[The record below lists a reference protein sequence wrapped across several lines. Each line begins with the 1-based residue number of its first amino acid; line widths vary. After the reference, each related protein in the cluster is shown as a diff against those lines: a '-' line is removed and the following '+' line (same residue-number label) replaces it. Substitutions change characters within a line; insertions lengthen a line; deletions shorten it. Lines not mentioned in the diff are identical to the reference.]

1 MLRLIFALA
10 LPLALLSN
18 TLPGATP
25 DRFGNDAARFLGG
38 LPGTEGS
45 PFKALEEDAVWQNHK
60 EKLDAAFGTE
70 KTRLTKQVDFQK
82 ADIAPNI
89 KAKNCFYPFGGAD
102 SWNVTT
108 FFPDCE
114 KYLLVGLEPAG
125 TLSFAES
132 FLGKSRD
139 TMAGRL
145 GAFRGSLQSILS
157 NSFFVTREMDGDY
170 RGQKTDGLLVPM
182 LVLLIRHHD
191 VTIEKVSYLWI
202 TDSGTTVE
210 RDPKDKTIPRA
221 TNKMVEITFKK
232 AGGTVSQKMYFTTA
246 NLGPTTSEL
255 RGYPGLQMN
264 SGLLQF
270 LDTFGR
276 VNTFMKATSYM
287 PHRPEFTLIRN
298 NILARSDLILQED
311 TGIPLKYYSSDDWD
325 LRLFGAYMTPIKIF
339 AGYRQ
344 PDMVKAYKEEGRAK
358 PLGFAIGYGSKRQ
371 ASGMQMAVRKTK
383 S

>member
-10 LPLALLSN
+10 LAVSFSTAHLA
-18 TLPGATP
+18 GATP
-25 DRFGNDAARFLGG
+25 DRFGNDAARFLAG
-38 LPGTEGS
+38 LPGAEGS
-45 PFKALEEDAVWQNHK
+45 PFKELESDPAWQTHK

-70 KTRLTKQVDFQK
+70 QARLAKQREFQK
-82 ADIAPNI
+82 AEIAPHI
-89 KAKNCFYPFGGAD
+89 RAKSCFYPFGGAD
-102 SWNVTT
+102 SWNVNT

-132 FLGKSRD
+132 FLSKSRD
-139 TMAGRL
+139 SMAGRL
-145 GAFRGSLQSILS
+145 AAFRGSLQSILS

-191 VTIEKVSYLWI
+191 ITVEKVSYLWI

-210 RDPKDKTIPRA
+210 RNPKDTTVPRA
-221 TNKMVEITFKK
+221 TNKMVEISFKK
-232 AGGTVSQKMYFTTA
+232 AGASAMQKLYFTTA

-298 NILARSDLILQED
+298 NILNRSDLVLQED
-311 TGIPLKYYSSDDWD
+311 TGIPLKYYAGDDWD
-325 LRLFGAYMTPIKIF
+325 LRLFGAYSTPIKIF

-371 ASGMQMAVRKTK
+371 ASGMQMAVRKAK

>member
-1 MLRLIFALA
+1 MLRLTFALA
-10 LPLALLSN
+10 IPLALLSN
-18 TLPGATP
+18 SLPAVTV
-25 DRFGNDAARFLGG
+25 DRFANDATRFLAG

-45 PFKALEEDAVWQNHK
+45 PFKALEADASWQTHK

-70 KTRLTKQVDFQK
+70 QTRLAKQKEFQK
-82 ADIAPNI
+82 SEINPHI

-102 SWNVTT
+102 SWNVST

-132 FLGKSRD
+132 FLSKSRD

-182 LVLLIRHHD
+182 LVLLARHHE
-191 VTIEKVSYLWI
+191 VTIEKVQYVML
-202 TDSGTTVE
+202 TDSGTTVD
-210 RDPKDKTIPRA
+210 RDPKDKSIPRS
-221 TNKMVEITFKK
+221 TNKMVEITFKRP
-232 AGGTVSQKMYFTTA
+232 GGTEQKMYFTTA

-255 RGYPGLQMN
+255 KGYPGLQMN

-287 PHRPEFTLIRN
+287 PHRQEFTLIRN
-298 NILARSDLILQED
+298 NILSRSDLVLQED
-311 TGIPLKYYSSDDWD
+311 TGIPYRYYTPADWD
-325 LRLFGAYMTPIKIF
+325 FRLFGAYSTPIKIF

-344 PDMVKAYKEEGRAK
+344 PDMVKAFKEEGRAK
-358 PLGFAIGYGSKRQ
+358 PLGFAIGYGSKKQ
-371 ASGMQMAVRKTK
+371 ASGMQMAIRKSK
-383 S
+383 